1 MINGLLHALILDE
14 QGGARPIENS
24 KQLHQ
29 WQPTQGKL
37 WVHMDYSQAEA
48 VDWLKNCGLLN
59 DYELESLTADE
70 TRPRI
75 TPTTNGHML
84 FLRGINLNPAQSPE
98 DMVSIRLFINNDV
111 VITTRKR
118 RLLSVQDILTS
129 LNNNEGPCSISEL
142 VCTLAQKLTSRM
154 QTVIDELDESL
165 DEFEEEIDE
174 PSKKFDN
181 QGLSQLTPSNH
192 RAKTVLKTDKKK
204 RSAAWLTIIT
214 HGFLTTIKAKLNET
228 TNLLIRYLE
237 ELDSSIER
245 AQVIQQTITNQVS
258 EQLNQRMYVMSVV
271 AALFLPL
278 GFLTGLLG
286 VNVGG
291 IPGTDSPYAFTA
303 FVVFLVVLTG
313 GIGVYFKNKK
323 WL

>member
-1 MINGLLHALILDE
+1 MINGLLHALVLDE
-14 QGGARPIENS
+14 NGGARAIENS
-24 KQLHQ
+24 DDLHN
-29 WQPTQGKL
+29 WQPQQGKL
-37 WVHMDYSQAEA
+37 WVHMDYSQVEVIA
-48 VDWLKNCGLLN
+48 WLKGCEFLT

-75 TPTTNGHML
+75 TPATNGHML
-84 FLRGINLNPAQSPE
+84 FLRGVNLNPAQSPE
-98 DMVSIRLFINNDV
+98 DMVSIRLFINEDI

-118 RLLSVQDILTS
+118 RLLSIQDILAS
-129 LNNNEGPCSISEL
+129 FNSNNGPCTISEL
-142 VCTLAQKLTSRM
+142 VCSITQKLTSRM
-154 QTVIDELDESL
+154 QSVIDSLDEAL

-174 PSKKFDN
+174 SSKKFDN
-181 QGLSQLTPSNH
+181 QGLSQLRRQTIALKRYLKPQKEALSSMVNNH
-192 RAKTVLKTDKKK
+192 YP
-204 RSAAWLTIIT
+204 WL
-214 HGFLTTIKAKLNET
+214 LEDDKAKLNET

-245 AQVIQQTITNQVS
+245 AQIIQQTITNQVS

-291 IPGTDSPYAFTA
+291 IPGTENPYAFSL
-303 FVVFLVVLTG
+303 FVVFLIVLTG

>member
-1 MINGLLHALILDE
+1 
-14 QGGARPIENS
+14 
-24 KQLHQ
+24 
-29 WQPTQGKL
+29 
-37 WVHMDYSQAEA
+37 MDYSQKEA
-48 VDWLKNCGLLN
+48 VDWLKNCGQLN

-75 TPTTNGHML
+75 TPTMNGHML

-98 DMVSIRLFINNDV
+98 DMVSIRLFINKDV

-129 LNNNEGPCSISEL
+129 LNNNEGPSSISEL
-142 VCTLAQKLTSRM
+142 VCSLAQKLTSRM

-181 QGLSQLTPSNH
+181 QGLSQLRRQTIALKRYLKPQKEALSNMVNNH
-192 RAKTVLKTDKKK
+192 Y
-204 RSAAWLTIIT
+204 SWL
-214 HGFLTTIKAKLNET
+214 FDDDKAKLNET

-245 AQVIQQTITNQVS
+245 ALVIQQTITNQVS

-291 IPGTDSPYAFTA
+291 IPGTNSPYAFTA

-313 GIGVYFKNKK
+313 GIGIYFKNKK

>member
-1 MINGLLHALILDE
+1 MINGLLHALVLDE
-14 QGGARPIENS
+14 KGGARAIENTRD
-24 KQLHQ
+24 LNN
-29 WQPTQGKL
+29 WQPNQGKL
-37 WVHMDYSQAEA
+37 WIHMDYSQSEA
-48 VDWLKNCGLLN
+48 VTWLKNQEHLT
-59 DYELESLTADE
+59 DFELDSLIADE
-70 TRPRI
+70 TRPRL
-75 TPTTNGHML
+75 TPSTNGHML
-84 FLRGINLNPAQSPE
+84 FLRGVNLNPAQSPE
-98 DMVSIRLFINNDV
+98 DMVSIRLFISESV

-118 RLLSVQDILTS
+118 RLLSIQDILAE
-129 LNNNEGPCSISEL
+129 LNAGHGPCSISEL
-142 VCTLAQKLTSRM
+142 VGSITQKLTSRM
-154 QTVIDELDESL
+154 QSVIDTLDETL

-181 QGLSQLTPSNH
+181 QGLSQLRRQTIALKRYLKPQKEALSLMVNNH
-192 RAKTVLKTDKKK
+192 Y
-204 RSAAWLTIIT
+204 SWL
-214 HGFLTTIKAKLNET
+214 LNEDKAKLNET

-237 ELDSSIER
+237 ELDSAIER
-245 AQVIQQTITNQVS
+245 AQIIQQTITNQVS

-291 IPGTDSPYAFTA
+291 IPGTENPYAFSA
-303 FVVFLVVLTG
+303 FVIFLIVLTG

>member
-1 MINGLLHALILDE
+1 MINGLLHALVLDKK
-14 QGGARPIENS
+14 GGAHAIENTRDLNNWHPS
-24 KQLHQ
+24 
-29 WQPTQGKL
+29 QGKL
-37 WVHMDYSQAEA
+37 WIHMDYSQSEA
-48 VDWLKNCGLLN
+48 VTWLKSQAHLT
-59 DYELESLTADE
+59 DFELDSLIADE
-70 TRPRI
+70 TRPRL
-75 TPTTNGHML
+75 TPSTNGHML
-84 FLRGINLNPAQSPE
+84 FLRGVNLNPAQSPE
-98 DMVSIRLFINNDV
+98 DMVSIRLFISESV

-118 RLLSVQDILTS
+118 RLLSIQDILAE
-129 LNNNEGPCSISEL
+129 LNVGHGPCSISEL
-142 VCTLAQKLTSRM
+142 VGSITQKLTSRM
-154 QTVIDELDESL
+154 QSVIDTLDETL

-181 QGLSQLTPSNH
+181 QGLSQLRRQTIALKRYLKPQKEALSLMVNNH
-192 RAKTVLKTDKKK
+192 YP
-204 RSAAWLTIIT
+204 WL
-214 HGFLTTIKAKLNET
+214 LDEDKAKLNET

-237 ELDSSIER
+237 ELDSAIER
-245 AQVIQQTITNQVS
+245 AQIIQQTITNQVS

-291 IPGTDSPYAFTA
+291 IPGTENPYAFSA
-303 FVVFLVVLTG
+303 FVIFLIVLTG

>member
-24 KQLHQ
+24 KQLRQ
-29 WQPTQGKL
+29 WQPTDGKL
-37 WVHMDYSQAEA
+37 WVHMDYSQKEA

-98 DMVSIRLFINNDV
+98 DMVSIRLFINKDV

-129 LNNNEGPCSISEL
+129 LNNNEGPSSISEL

-165 DEFEEEIDE
+165 DGFEEEIDE

-181 QGLSQLTPSNH
+181 QGLSQLRRQTIALKRYLKPQKEALSNMVNH
-192 RAKTVLKTDKKK
+192 HYP
-204 RSAAWLTIIT
+204 WL
-214 HGFLTTIKAKLNET
+214 FDDDKAKLNET

-313 GIGVYFKNKK
+313 GIGIYFKNKK

>member
-1 MINGLLHALILDE
+1 MINGLLHALVLDE
-14 QGGARPIENS
+14 NGGARSIQSTQDLNN
-24 KQLHQ
+24 
-29 WQPTQGKL
+29 WQPSQGKL
-37 WVHMDYSQAEA
+37 WIHMDYSQKEA
-48 VDWLKNCGLLN
+48 VAWLKSQSHLTEF
-59 DYELESLTADE
+59 ELDSLIADE

-84 FLRGINLNPAQSPE
+84 FLRGVNLNPAQSPE
-98 DMVSIRLFINNDV
+98 DMVSIRLFISESV

-118 RLLSVQDILTS
+118 RLLSIQDILE
-129 LNNNEGPCSISEL
+129 LFNINKGPCSISEL
-142 VCTLAQKLTSRM
+142 VCTITHKLTSRM
-154 QTVIDELDESL
+154 QTVIDSLDETL

-181 QGLSQLTPSNH
+181 QGLSQLRRQTI
-192 RAKTVLKTDKKK
+192 ALKRYLKPQKDALSSMVNKHYP
-204 RSAAWLTIIT
+204 WL
-214 HGFLTTIKAKLNET
+214 LDDDKAKLNET

-245 AQVIQQTITNQVS
+245 AQIIQQTITNQVS

-291 IPGTDSPYAFTA
+291 IPGTENPYAFSA
-303 FVVFLVVLTG
+303 FVIFLIVLTG
-313 GIGVYFKNKK
+313 GIAVYFKNKK

>member
-24 KQLHQ
+24 QQLHQ
-29 WQPTQGKL
+29 WQPAQGKL

-118 RLLSVQDILTS
+118 QLLSVQDILTS

-142 VCTLAQKLTSRM
+142 ICSLAHKLTSRM

-165 DEFEEEIDE
+165 DNFEEEIDE

-181 QGLSQLTPSNH
+181 QGLSQLRRQTI
-192 RAKTVLKTDKKK
+192 ALKRYLKPQKEAL
-204 RSAAWLTIIT
+204 SSMVNNYYPWL
-214 HGFLTTIKAKLNET
+214 FNDDKAKLNET

-291 IPGTDSPYAFTA
+291 IPGTESPYAFTA
-303 FVVFLVVLTG
+303 FVVFLIILTG
-313 GIGVYFKNKK
+313 GIGIYFKNKK

>member
-142 VCTLAQKLTSRM
+142 VCTLAHKLTSRM

-181 QGLSQLTPSNH
+181 QGLSQLRRQTIALKRYLKPQKEALSSMVNNH
-192 RAKTVLKTDKKK
+192 YP
-204 RSAAWLTIIT
+204 WL
-214 HGFLTTIKAKLNET
+214 FDDDKAKLNET

-313 GIGVYFKNKK
+313 GIGIYFKNKK

>member
-1 MINGLLHALILDE
+1 MINGLLHALVLDG
-14 QGGARPIENS
+14 QGGARPIESTNELNS
-24 KQLHQ
+24 
-29 WQPTQGKL
+29 WQPSHGKL
-37 WVHMDYSQAEA
+37 WVHMDYSQSEA
-48 VDWLKNCGLLN
+48 VEWLKAQPHLN
-59 DYELESLTADE
+59 DYELESLIADE

-75 TPTTNGHML
+75 TSTTNGHML
-84 FLRGINLNPAQSPE
+84 FLRGVNLNPAQSPE
-98 DMVSIRLFINNDV
+98 DMVSIRLFISEDIL
-111 VITTRKR
+111 ITTRKR
-118 RLLSVQDILTS
+118 RLLSVQDTLAC
-129 LNNNEGPCSISEL
+129 LNENKGPCNISEL
-142 VCTLAQKLTSRM
+142 VCSITQKLTSRM
-154 QTVIDELDESL
+154 QSVIDSLDETL

-181 QGLSQLTPSNH
+181 QGLSQLRRQTIALKRYLKPQKEALSSMVNNH
-192 RAKTVLKTDKKK
+192 YL
-204 RSAAWLTIIT
+204 WL
-214 HGFLTTIKAKLNET
+214 LDDDKAKLNET

-245 AQVIQQTITNQVS
+245 AQIIQQTITNQVS

-291 IPGTDSPYAFTA
+291 IPGTESPYAFSA
-303 FVVFLVVLTG
+303 FVIFLIVLTG

>member
-1 MINGLLHALILDE
+1 MINGLLHALVLDE
-14 QGGARPIENS
+14 KGGARAIENTRD
-24 KQLHQ
+24 LNN
-29 WQPTQGKL
+29 WQPNQGKL
-37 WVHMDYSQAEA
+37 WIHMDYSQSEA
-48 VDWLKNCGLLN
+48 VTWLKNQEHLT
-59 DYELESLTADE
+59 DFELDSLIADE
-70 TRPRI
+70 TRPRL
-75 TPTTNGHML
+75 TPSTNGHML
-84 FLRGINLNPAQSPE
+84 FLRGVNLNPAQSPE
-98 DMVSIRLFINNDV
+98 DMVSIRLFISESV

-118 RLLSVQDILTS
+118 RLLSIQDILAE
-129 LNNNEGPCSISEL
+129 LNAGHGPCSISEL
-142 VCTLAQKLTSRM
+142 VGSITQKLTSRM
-154 QTVIDELDESL
+154 QSVIDTLDETL

-181 QGLSQLTPSNH
+181 QGLSQLRRQTIALKRYLKPQKEALSLMVNNH
-192 RAKTVLKTDKKK
+192 YP
-204 RSAAWLTIIT
+204 WL
-214 HGFLTTIKAKLNET
+214 LDEDKAKLNET

-237 ELDSSIER
+237 ELDSAIER
-245 AQVIQQTITNQVS
+245 AQIIQQTITNQVS

-291 IPGTDSPYAFTA
+291 IPGTENPYAFSA
-303 FVVFLVVLTG
+303 FVIFLIVLTG

>member
-1 MINGLLHALILDE
+1 MINGLLHALVLDG
-14 QGGARPIENS
+14 QGGARS
-24 KQLHQ
+24 
-29 WQPTQGKL
+29 
-37 WVHMDYSQAEA
+37 EA
-48 VDWLKNCGLLN
+48 VEWLKAQPHLN
-59 DYELESLTADE
+59 DYELDSLIADE

-75 TPTTNGHML
+75 TATTNGHML
-84 FLRGINLNPAQSPE
+84 FLRGVNLNPAQSPE
-98 DMVSIRLFINNDV
+98 DMVSIRLFISENIL
-111 VITTRKR
+111 ITTRKR
-118 RLLSVQDILTS
+118 RLLSVQDTLAC
-129 LNNNEGPCSISEL
+129 LNENKGPCNISEL
-142 VCTLAQKLTSRM
+142 VCSITQKLTSRM
-154 QTVIDELDESL
+154 QSVIDSLDETL

-174 PSKKFDN
+174 PSKRFDN
-181 QGLSQLTPSNH
+181 QGLSQLRRQTIALKRYLKPQKEALSSMVNNH
-192 RAKTVLKTDKKK
+192 Y
-204 RSAAWLTIIT
+204 SWL
-214 HGFLTTIKAKLNET
+214 LDDDKAKLNET

-245 AQVIQQTITNQVS
+245 AQIIQQTITNQVS

-291 IPGTDSPYAFTA
+291 IPGTESPYAFSA
-303 FVVFLVVLTG
+303 FVIFLIVLTG

>member
-29 WQPTQGKL
+29 WQQTQGKL

-98 DMVSIRLFINNDV
+98 DMVSIRLFINKDV

-129 LNNNEGPCSISEL
+129 LNNNEGPSSISEL

-181 QGLSQLTPSNH
+181 QGLSQLRRQTIALKRYLKPQKEALSNMVNH
-192 RAKTVLKTDKKK
+192 HYP
-204 RSAAWLTIIT
+204 WL
-214 HGFLTTIKAKLNET
+214 FDENKAKLNET

-313 GIGVYFKNKK
+313 GIGIYFKNKK

>member
-1 MINGLLHALILDE
+1 M
-14 QGGARPIENS
+14 
-24 KQLHQ
+24 
-29 WQPTQGKL
+29 
-37 WVHMDYSQAEA
+37 
-48 VDWLKNCGLLN
+48 
-59 DYELESLTADE
+59 
-70 TRPRI
+70 
-75 TPTTNGHML
+75 
-84 FLRGINLNPAQSPE
+84 
-98 DMVSIRLFINNDV
+98 

-129 LNNNEGPCSISEL
+129 LNNNEGPSSISEL
-142 VCTLAQKLTSRM
+142 VCSLAQKLTSRM

-165 DEFEEEIDE
+165 DDFEEEIDE

-181 QGLSQLTPSNH
+181 QGLSQLRRQTIALKRYLKPQKEALSNMVNNH
-192 RAKTVLKTDKKK
+192 YP
-204 RSAAWLTIIT
+204 WL
-214 HGFLTTIKAKLNET
+214 FDDDKAKLNET

-245 AQVIQQTITNQVS
+245 ALVIQQTITNQVS

-291 IPGTDSPYAFTA
+291 IPGTESPYAFTA

-313 GIGVYFKNKK
+313 GIGIYFKNKK

>member
-1 MINGLLHALILDE
+1 MINGLLHALVLDE
-14 QGGARPIENS
+14 NGGARSIQSTQDLNN
-24 KQLHQ
+24 
-29 WQPTQGKL
+29 WQPSQGKL
-37 WVHMDYSQAEA
+37 WIHMDYSQKEA
-48 VDWLKNCGLLN
+48 VAWLKSQSHLTEF
-59 DYELESLTADE
+59 ELDSLIADE

-84 FLRGINLNPAQSPE
+84 FLRGVNLNPAQSPE
-98 DMVSIRLFINNDV
+98 DMVSIRLFISESV

-118 RLLSVQDILTS
+118 RLLSIQDILELFNT
-129 LNNNEGPCSISEL
+129 NKGPCSISEL
-142 VCTLAQKLTSRM
+142 VCTITHKLTSRM
-154 QTVIDELDESL
+154 QTVIDSLDETL

-181 QGLSQLTPSNH
+181 QGLSQLRRQTI
-192 RAKTVLKTDKKK
+192 ALKRYLKPQKDALSSMVNKHYP
-204 RSAAWLTIIT
+204 WL
-214 HGFLTTIKAKLNET
+214 LDDDKAKLNET

-245 AQVIQQTITNQVS
+245 AQIIQQTITNQVS

-291 IPGTDSPYAFTA
+291 IPGTENPYAFSA
-303 FVVFLVVLTG
+303 FVIFLIVLTG
-313 GIGVYFKNKK
+313 GIAVYFKNKK

>member
-1 MINGLLHALILDE
+1 MINGLLHALVLDE
-14 QGGARPIENS
+14 NGGARSIQSTQDLNN
-24 KQLHQ
+24 
-29 WQPTQGKL
+29 WQPSQGKL
-37 WVHMDYSQAEA
+37 WIHMDYSQKEA
-48 VDWLKNCGLLN
+48 VAWLKSQSHLAEF
-59 DYELESLTADE
+59 ELDSLIADE

-84 FLRGINLNPAQSPE
+84 FLRGVNLNPAQSPE
-98 DMVSIRLFINNDV
+98 DMVSIRLFISESV

-118 RLLSVQDILTS
+118 RLLSIQDILE
-129 LNNNEGPCSISEL
+129 LFNINKGPCSISEL
-142 VCTLAQKLTSRM
+142 VCAITHKLTSRM
-154 QTVIDELDESL
+154 QTVIDSLDETL

-181 QGLSQLTPSNH
+181 QGLSQLRRQTI
-192 RAKTVLKTDKKK
+192 ALKRYLKPQKDALSSMVNKHYL
-204 RSAAWLTIIT
+204 WL
-214 HGFLTTIKAKLNET
+214 LDDDKAKLNET

-245 AQVIQQTITNQVS
+245 AQIIQQTITNQVS

-291 IPGTDSPYAFTA
+291 IPGTENPYAFSA
-303 FVVFLVVLTG
+303 FVIFLIVLTG
-313 GIGVYFKNKK
+313 GIAVYFKNKK

>member
-14 QGGARPIENS
+14 KGGARPIENS

-29 WQPTQGKL
+29 WQPTDGKL
-37 WVHMDYSQAEA
+37 WVHMDYSQTDA
-48 VDWLKNCGLLN
+48 VDWLKNCELLN

-118 RLLSVQDILTS
+118 RLLSVQDILAS

-142 VCTLAQKLTSRM
+142 VCTLAHKLTSRM

-165 DEFEEEIDE
+165 DDFEEEIDE

-181 QGLSQLTPSNH
+181 QGLSQLRRQTIALKRYLKPQKEALSSMVNNH
-192 RAKTVLKTDKKK
+192 YP
-204 RSAAWLTIIT
+204 WL
-214 HGFLTTIKAKLNET
+214 FDDDKAKLNET

-245 AQVIQQTITNQVS
+245 ALVIQQTITNQVS

-291 IPGTDSPYAFTA
+291 IPGTESPYAFTA
-303 FVVFLVVLTG
+303 FVVFLIVLTG
-313 GIGVYFKNKK
+313 GIGIYFKNKK

>member
-1 MINGLLHALILDE
+1 MINGLLHALHLDE
-14 QGGARPIENS
+14 KGGAKILNNLEE
-24 KQLHQ
+24 LHHCQ
-29 WQPTQGKL
+29 RTKGKL
-37 WVHMDYSQAEA
+37 WVHMDYSQPESIE
-48 VDWLKNCGLLN
+48 WLKSCEFLN
-59 DYELESLTADE
+59 DYELESLIADE

-75 TPTTNGHML
+75 APASNGHLL
-84 FLRGINLNPAQSPE
+84 FLRGVNLNPAQSPE
-98 DMVSIRLFINNDV
+98 DMVSLRFFINDNII
-111 VITTRKR
+111 ITTRKR
-118 RLLSVQDILTS
+118 RLLSVQDILAEFTK
-129 LNNNEGPCSISEL
+129 NEGPRTISEL
-142 VCTLAQKLTSRM
+142 VCALTHKLTSRM
-154 QTVIDELDESL
+154 QSIIDSLDETL

-181 QGLSQLTPSNH
+181 QGLSQLRRQTIALKRYLKPQKEALSSLVNH
-192 RAKTVLKTDKKK
+192 HYGWMLDDD
-204 RSAAWLTIIT
+204 
-214 HGFLTTIKAKLNET
+214 KAKLNET

-245 AQVIQQTITNQVS
+245 AQIIQQTMANQVT

-303 FVVFLVVLTG
+303 FVIFLLVLTG
-313 GIGVYFKNKK
+313 SIGVYFKNKK

>member
-1 MINGLLHALILDE
+1 MINGLLHALVLDG
-14 QGGARPIENS
+14 QGGARPIESTNELNS
-24 KQLHQ
+24 
-29 WQPTQGKL
+29 WQPGQGKL
-37 WVHMDYSQAEA
+37 WVHMDYSQSEA
-48 VDWLKNCGLLN
+48 VDWLKVQSHLT
-59 DYELESLTADE
+59 DYELDSLIADE

-75 TPTTNGHML
+75 TATTNGHML
-84 FLRGINLNPAQSPE
+84 FLRGVNLNPAQSPE
-98 DMVSIRLFINNDV
+98 DMVSIRLFISENIL
-111 VITTRKR
+111 ITTRKR
-118 RLLSVQDILTS
+118 RLLSVQDTLAC
-129 LNNNEGPCSISEL
+129 LNENKGPCNISEL
-142 VCTLAQKLTSRM
+142 VCSITQKLTSRM
-154 QTVIDELDESL
+154 QSVIDSLDETL

-174 PSKKFDN
+174 PSKRFDN
-181 QGLSQLTPSNH
+181 QGLSQLRRQTIALKRYLKPQKEALSSMVNNH
-192 RAKTVLKTDKKK
+192 Y
-204 RSAAWLTIIT
+204 SWL
-214 HGFLTTIKAKLNET
+214 LDDDKAKLNET

-245 AQVIQQTITNQVS
+245 AQIIQQTITNQVS

-291 IPGTDSPYAFTA
+291 IPGTESPYAFSA
-303 FVVFLVVLTG
+303 FVIFLIVLTG

>member
-1 MINGLLHALILDE
+1 MINGLLHALVLDE
-14 QGGARPIENS
+14 KGGARAIENTRD
-24 KQLHQ
+24 LNN
-29 WQPTQGKL
+29 WQPSQGKL
-37 WVHMDYSQAEA
+37 WIHMDYSQTEA
-48 VDWLKNCGLLN
+48 VQWLKAQSHLT
-59 DYELESLTADE
+59 DFELDSLIADE
-70 TRPRI
+70 TRPRL

-84 FLRGINLNPAQSPE
+84 FLRGVNLNPAQSPE
-98 DMVSIRLFINNDV
+98 DMVSIRLFISESV

-118 RLLSVQDILTS
+118 RLLSIQDILAE
-129 LNNNEGPCSISEL
+129 LNANKGPSSISEL
-142 VCTLAQKLTSRM
+142 VCSITQKLTSRM
-154 QTVIDELDESL
+154 QTVIDSLDETL

-181 QGLSQLTPSNH
+181 QGLSQLRRQTI
-192 RAKTVLKTDKKK
+192 ALKRYLKPQKEALTLMVNNQYL
-204 RSAAWLTIIT
+204 WL
-214 HGFLTTIKAKLNET
+214 LDDDKAKLNET

-237 ELDSSIER
+237 ELDSAIER
-245 AQVIQQTITNQVS
+245 AQIIQQTITNQVS

-291 IPGTDSPYAFTA
+291 IPGTENPYAFSA
-303 FVVFLVVLTG
+303 FVIFLIVLTG

>member
-1 MINGLLHALILDE
+1 MINGLLHALVLDGR
-14 QGGARPIENS
+14 GGARPIESTNELNS
-24 KQLHQ
+24 
-29 WQPTQGKL
+29 WQPSQGKL
-37 WVHMDYSQAEA
+37 WVHMDYSQNEA
-48 VDWLKNCGLLN
+48 VEWLKAQPHLN
-59 DYELESLTADE
+59 DYELDSLIADE

-75 TPTTNGHML
+75 TATTNGHML
-84 FLRGINLNPAQSPE
+84 FLRGVNLNPAQSPE
-98 DMVSIRLFINNDV
+98 DMVSIRLFISENIL
-111 VITTRKR
+111 ITTRKR
-118 RLLSVQDILTS
+118 RLLSVQDTLAC
-129 LNNNEGPCSISEL
+129 LNENKGPCNISEL
-142 VCTLAQKLTSRM
+142 VCSITQKLTSRM
-154 QTVIDELDESL
+154 QSVIDSLDETL

-174 PSKKFDN
+174 PSKRFDN
-181 QGLSQLTPSNH
+181 QGLSQLRRQTIALKRYLKPQKEALSSMVNNH
-192 RAKTVLKTDKKK
+192 Y
-204 RSAAWLTIIT
+204 SWL
-214 HGFLTTIKAKLNET
+214 LDDDKAKLNET

-245 AQVIQQTITNQVS
+245 AQIIQQTITNQVS

-291 IPGTDSPYAFTA
+291 IPGTESPYAFSA
-303 FVVFLVVLTG
+303 FVIFLIVLTG

>member
-1 MINGLLHALILDE
+1 MINGLLHALVLDE
-14 QGGARPIENS
+14 NGGARSIQSTQDLNN
-24 KQLHQ
+24 
-29 WQPTQGKL
+29 WQPSQGKL
-37 WVHMDYSQAEA
+37 WIHMDYSQKEA
-48 VDWLKNCGLLN
+48 VAWLKNQSHLTEF
-59 DYELESLTADE
+59 ELDSLIADE

-84 FLRGINLNPAQSPE
+84 FLRGVNLNPAQSPE
-98 DMVSIRLFINNDV
+98 DMVSIRLFISESV

-118 RLLSVQDILTS
+118 RLLSIQDILE
-129 LNNNEGPCSISEL
+129 LFNINKGPCSISEL
-142 VCTLAQKLTSRM
+142 VCAITHKLTSRM
-154 QTVIDELDESL
+154 QTVIDSLDETL

-181 QGLSQLTPSNH
+181 QGLSQLRRQTI
-192 RAKTVLKTDKKK
+192 ALKRYLKPQKDALSSMVNKHYL
-204 RSAAWLTIIT
+204 WL
-214 HGFLTTIKAKLNET
+214 LDDDKAKLNET

-245 AQVIQQTITNQVS
+245 AQIIQQTITNQVS

-291 IPGTDSPYAFTA
+291 IPGTENPYAFSA
-303 FVVFLVVLTG
+303 FVIFLIVLTG
-313 GIGVYFKNKK
+313 GIAVYFKNKK

>member
-1 MINGLLHALILDE
+1 MINGLLHALVLDE
-14 QGGARPIENS
+14 NGGARSIQSTQDLNN
-24 KQLHQ
+24 
-29 WQPTQGKL
+29 WQPSQGKL
-37 WVHMDYSQAEA
+37 WIHMDYSQKEA
-48 VDWLKNCGLLN
+48 VAWLKSQSHLTEF
-59 DYELESLTADE
+59 ELDSLIADE

-84 FLRGINLNPAQSPE
+84 FLRGVNLNPAQSPE
-98 DMVSIRLFINNDV
+98 DMVSIRLFISESV

-118 RLLSVQDILTS
+118 RLLSIQDILELFNINKGS
-129 LNNNEGPCSISEL
+129 CSISEL
-142 VCTLAQKLTSRM
+142 VCTITHKLTSRM
-154 QTVIDELDESL
+154 QTVIDSLDETL

-181 QGLSQLTPSNH
+181 QGLSQLRRQTI
-192 RAKTVLKTDKKK
+192 ALKRYLKPQKDALSSMVNKHYP
-204 RSAAWLTIIT
+204 WL
-214 HGFLTTIKAKLNET
+214 LDDDKAKLNET

-245 AQVIQQTITNQVS
+245 AQIIQQTITNQVS

-291 IPGTDSPYAFTA
+291 IPGTENPYAFSA
-303 FVVFLVVLTG
+303 FVIFLIVLTG
-313 GIGVYFKNKK
+313 GIAVYFKNKK

>member
-1 MINGLLHALILDE
+1 MFNGLLHALILDG
-14 QGGARPIENS
+14 QGGANKLESTQDLNNWRLE
-24 KQLHQ
+24 
-29 WQPTQGKL
+29 QGKL
-37 WVHMDYSQAEA
+37 WVHIDYSQPEA
-48 VDWLKNCGLLN
+48 IDWLKQCEFLT

-70 TRPRI
+70 TRPRL
-75 TPTTNGHML
+75 TKATNGCML
-84 FLRGINLNPAQSPE
+84 FLRGVNLNPAQSPE
-98 DMVSIRLFINNDV
+98 DMVSLRLFINENV
-111 VITTRKR
+111 LITCRKR
-118 RLLSVQDILTS
+118 RLLSVQDILAM
-129 LNNNEGPCSISEL
+129 LKEGNGSTNISEL
-142 VCTLAQKLTSRM
+142 VTQLAQNLTSRM
-154 QTVIDELDESL
+154 QGVIDELDDSL
-165 DEFEEEIDE
+165 DDFEEEIDE

-181 QGLSQLTPSNH
+181 QGLSQLRRQTIS
-192 RAKTVLKTDKKK
+192 LKRYLKPQKE
-204 RSAAWLTIIT
+204 A
-214 HGFLTTIKAKLNET
+214 LTTLVNNNFKWLDDEDKPRLNEN

-237 ELDSSIER
+237 ELDSAIER
-245 AQVIQQTITNQVS
+245 AQIIQQTITNQVS

>member
-1 MINGLLHALILDE
+1 MINGLLHALVLDE
-14 QGGARPIENS
+14 RGGARPISNTDE
-24 KQLHQ
+24 LHN
-29 WQPTQGKL
+29 WKPGQGKL
-37 WVHMDYSQAEA
+37 WVHMDYSQTE
-48 VDWLKNCGLLN
+48 VVTWLKNCDFLT

-75 TPTTNGHML
+75 TSATNGHML
-84 FLRGINLNPAQSPE
+84 FLRGVNLNPAQSPE
-98 DMVSIRLFINNDV
+98 DMVSIRFFINEDI

-118 RLLSVQDILTS
+118 RLLSIQDILTS
-129 LNNNEGPCSISEL
+129 FSSNTGPCNISEL
-142 VCTLAQKLTSRM
+142 VCAIAQKLTSRM
-154 QTVIDELDESL
+154 QNVIDSL
-165 DEFEEEIDE
+165 DETLDDFEEEIDE
-174 PSKKFDN
+174 PSKPFDN
-181 QGLSQLTPSNH
+181 QGLSQLRRQTIALKRYLRPQKEALSSMVNNH
-192 RAKTVLKTDKKK
+192 YP
-204 RSAAWLTIIT
+204 WL
-214 HGFLTTIKAKLNET
+214 FDDDKAKLNET

-245 AQVIQQTITNQVS
+245 AQIIQQTITNQVS

-291 IPGTDSPYAFTA
+291 IPGTESPYAFTL
-303 FVVFLVVLTG
+303 FVVFLIVLTG
-313 GIGVYFKNKK
+313 SIGIYFKNKK